1 MNLFIHS
8 DRQSLIGR
16 LESLGP
22 DSVRRWGKMSPPQAL
37 AHLGCQIACALG
49 ELDVKP
55 VFFPAI
61 PGLRYL
67 IVHVLPFPK
76 GVPTAPELIVSDP
89 KDLDTERRRVIDLI
103 ERAYAR
109 GPEGPFEPHPAFG
122 RLSGKSWGVLM
133 ARHLDHHLRQ
143 FSA

>member
-1 MNLFIHS
+1 MNLFIPS
-8 DRQSLIGR
+8 DRQKLIIR
-16 LESLGP
+16 IESVEAN
-22 DSVRRWGKMSPPQAL
+22 SIRRWGTMTPPQAL
-37 AHLGCQIACALG
+37 AHMGGQIACALG

-55 VFFPAI
+55 VFFPVF

-67 IVHVLPFPK
+67 VVHVLPIPK

-89 KDLDTERRRVIDLI
+89 ADLDTERRRLIELI
-103 ERAYAR
+103 ERAAAR
-109 GPEGPFEPHPAFG
+109 GADGPFESHPAFG